1 MVGPRTKRM
10 SSRLANPKYSN
21 PQEEEEDDDSGDAGR
36 RRPPAK
42 RSGSAR
48 ESTTRKTPTRK
59 KSKDQ
64 PSVPLPRNEL
74 DAPEDGY
81 WDDSGKWV
89 EGPRPA
95 SAAGSMGDQQAAFK
109 QPTNTNLPPPPPLT
123 AAQRVKAR
131 LAASFPSYD
140 EILPKPP
147 PPPPPPALGTR
158 ARAKT
163 EYRTS
168 TVTESSTSTTY
179 RQFKAHNGAH

>member
-1 MVGPRTKRM
+1 MPPSLHRR
-10 SSRLANPKYSN
+10 ANELEVAPLHL
-21 PQEEEEDDDSGDAGR
+21 
-36 RRPPAK
+36 
-42 RSGSAR
+42 
-48 ESTTRKTPTRK
+48 
-59 KSKDQ
+59 
-64 PSVPLPRNEL
+64 SVPVSCPPSKATNT
-74 DAPEDGY
+74 
-81 WDDSGKWV
+81 S
-89 EGPRPA
+89 
-95 SAAGSMGDQQAAFK
+95 AFK

-168 TVTESSTSTTY
+168 TVTESSTTY
-179 RQFKAHNGAH
+179 RKFKAPNAAE